1 MSRPSW
7 DEYFLKVVDTVSERS
22 TCDRG
27 KAGAVVVK
35 DKRILSTGYAGSP
48 PGQPHCDD
56 VGHLMR
62 RVVDE
67 DDNISQ
73 HCVRTIH
80 AEANALVQAA
90 KFGIPVEGATLY
102 TRFEPCHACAMLI
115 VGAGIRRVVAR
126 RKYHAAEE
134 SRKLLRNANIE
145 LTVIEP
151 LVMEYDKQ

>member
-1 MSRPSW
+1 MPRPSW
-7 DEYFLKVVDTVSERS
+7 DEYFLKIVDTVSERS

-27 KAGAVVVK
+27 EAGALIVK
-35 DKRILSTGYAGSP
+35 DRRILSTGYAGSP

-56 VGHLMR
+56 AGHMMR

-90 KFGIPVEGATLY
+90 KFGIPVEEATLY
-102 TRFEPCHACAMLI
+102 SKFEPCYACAMII
-115 VGAGIRRVVAR
+115 VGAGIKRVVAGKR
-126 RKYHAAEE
+126 YHSAEE
-134 SRKLLRNANIE
+134 TRKLFENARIE
-145 LTVIEP
+145 LTVIEDN
-151 LVMEYDKQ
+151 VMKYANQ

>member
-1 MSRPSW
+1 
-7 DEYFLKVVDTVSERS
+7 
-22 TCDRG
+22 
-27 KAGAVVVK
+27 
-35 DKRILSTGYAGSP
+35 
-48 PGQPHCDD
+48 
-56 VGHLMR
+56 MR
-62 RVVDE
+62 RVVNE
-67 DDNISQ
+67 NDNISQ

-90 KFGIPVEGATLY
+90 KSGIPVEGATLY
-102 TRFEPCHACAMLI
+102 TRFEPCYACAMLI

>member
-1 MSRPSW
+1 MPRPSW

-27 KAGAVVVK
+27 QAGAVIVK
-35 DKRILSTGYAGSP
+35 EKRILSTGYAGSP

-56 VGHLMR
+56 AGHMMR

-67 DDNISQ
+67 NDNISQ

-90 KFGIPVEGATLY
+90 KFGIPVEGATMY
-102 TRFEPCHACAMLI
+102 TRFEPCYACAMLI
-115 VGAGIRRVVAR
+115 VGAGINRVVAR
-126 RKYHAAEE
+126 TKYHAADE
-134 SRKLLRNANIE
+134 SRKLLKTAGIE
-145 LTVIEP
+145 LTVMEP
-151 LVMEYDKQ
+151 RVMKYDNQ

>member
-102 TRFEPCHACAMLI
+102 TRFEPCYACAMLI